1 MSRWRTIFGRHS
13 APEETNIEKGSDRAP
28 SEDIEGAVARQPK
41 WNLGILNDRETDE
54 VPGSVL
60 LLSKVA
66 KRNEPLGL
74 HHTPARTSSSSI
86 PSPYLPSHR
95 SRSRTPTR
103 PDKKKTADGKFVLD
117 PQPDDSHND
126 PLNWPLWRRNAAL
139 LSLGYY
145 CVFKIHSTLP
155 ENSTHK
161 FRHAGGWNDSDS
173 CSWLQ

>member
-1 MSRWRTIFGRHS
+1 MGRWKTVIGRGS
-13 APEETNIEKGSDRAP
+13 APEITKTEKISDRTS
-28 SEDIEGAVARQPK
+28 SEDVEEAIVRPPK

-74 HHTPARTSSSSI
+74 QHAPARTSSSSL
-86 PSPYLPSHR
+86 PSPYLTR
-95 SRSRTPTR
+95 ARSRTPTR
-103 PDKKKTADGKFVLD
+103 PDKKKSIDGKFVLD

-145 CVFKIHSTLP
+145 CVFDIQFSYIQESYL
-155 ENSTHK
+155 
-161 FRHAGGWNDSDS
+161 RI
-173 CSWLQ
+173 